1 METIDKSQND
11 LLFKEE
17 CYKVIGACMAVHR
30 ELGNGFLES
39 VYQEA
44 LAIEFLDQGI
54 PFEKEKEI
62 RIFYKDKILDKCYKA
77 DFLCFGK
84 IIVEIKALSE
94 LSNDHISQ
102 LLNYLKATK
111 LRVGLL
117 VNFGS
122 PSLTYKRL
130 IL

>member
-1 METIDKSQND
+1 MMNND
-11 LLFKEE
+11 ILYKEE
-17 CYKVIGACMAVHR
+17 CYKIIGACMEVHK
-30 ELGNGFLES
+30 ELGPGFLEP

-44 LAIEFLDQGI
+44 LSLEFYVQGI
-54 PFEKEKEI
+54 HFEKEKDI
-62 RIFYKDKILDKCYKA
+62 RIVYKGKTLDKCYKA
-77 DFLCFGK
+77 DFLCFDK
-84 IIVEIKALSE
+84 IIVELKALSE
-94 LSNDHISQ
+94 LSNDHIAQ

-122 PSLTYKRL
+122 PSLVYKRL

>member
-1 METIDKSQND
+1 MNND
-11 LLFKEE
+11 ILYKDE
-17 CYKVIGACMAVHR
+17 CYKIIGACINVHK
-30 ELGNGFLES
+30 ELGPGFLEA
-39 VYQEA
+39 VYQESLA
-44 LAIEFLDQGI
+44 LEFFEQRI
-54 PFEKEKEI
+54 PFEKEKDI
-62 RIFYKDKILDKCYKA
+62 RIFYKDKLLDKCYKA
-77 DFLCFGK
+77 DFLCFEK
-84 IIVEIKALSE
+84 IIVELIALSE

-122 PSLTYKRL
+122 SSLIYKRL

>member
-1 METIDKSQND
+1 MND
-11 LLFKEE
+11 NIFYKEE
-17 CYKVIGACMAVHR
+17 CYKIIGACMNVHK
-30 ELGNGFLES
+30 ELGPGFLEA
-39 VYQEA
+39 VYQES
-44 LAIEFLDQGI
+44 LAIELCDQGI
-54 PFEKEKEI
+54 PFENEKEI
-62 RIFYKDKILDKCYKA
+62 RIFYKDKLLDKCYKA

-84 IIVEIKALSE
+84 IIVELKALSE

-122 PSLTYKRL
+122 PSLKYKRL

>member
-1 METIDKSQND
+1 MMNNNI
-11 LLFKEE
+11 LYKEE
-17 CYKVIGACMAVHR
+17 CYKIIGACMNVHK
-30 ELGNGFLES
+30 ELGPGFLEA
-39 VYQEA
+39 VYQES
-44 LAIEFLDQGI
+44 LAIEFLDQGV

-62 RIFYKDKILDKCYKA
+62 RIFFKDKILDKCYKA
-77 DFLCFGK
+77 DFLCFDK
-84 IIVEIKALSE
+84 IIVELKALSE

-102 LLNYLKATK
+102 LLHYLKATK

-122 PSLTYKRL
+122 TSLVYKRL

>member
-1 METIDKSQND
+1 MNND
-11 LLFKEE
+11 ILYKEE
-17 CYKVIGACMAVHR
+17 CYKIIGACMEVHK
-30 ELGNGFLES
+30 ELGPGFLEP

-44 LAIEFLDQGI
+44 LSLEFSDKGI
-54 PFEKEKEI
+54 TFEKEKEI
-62 RIFYKDKILDKCYKA
+62 HIFYKDKLLDKCYKA
-77 DFLCFGK
+77 DFLCFDK
-84 IIVEIKALSE
+84 IIVELKALSE
-94 LSNDHISQ
+94 LSNNHISQ

>member
-1 METIDKSQND
+1 MN
-11 LLFKEE
+11 
-17 CYKVIGACMAVHR
+17 VHK
-30 ELGNGFLES
+30 ELGPGFLET
-39 VYQEA
+39 VYQES
-44 LAIEFLDQGI
+44 LAFEFFEQRI
-54 PFEKEKEI
+54 PFEKKKDI
-62 RIFYKDKILDKCYKA
+62 RIFYKDKLLDKYYKA
-77 DFLCFGK
+77 DFLCFEK
-84 IIVEIKALSE
+84 IIVELKALSE

-122 PSLTYKRL
+122 PSLIYKRL

>member
-1 METIDKSQND
+1 MNND
-11 LLFKEE
+11 ILYKEE
-17 CYKVIGACMAVHR
+17 CYKIIGACMEVHK
-30 ELGNGFLES
+30 ELGPGFLEP

-44 LAIEFLDQGI
+44 LSLEFYIQGI
-54 PFEKEKEI
+54 QFEKEKDI
-62 RIFYKDKILDKCYKA
+62 SIVYKEKTLDKCYKA
-77 DFLCFGK
+77 DFLCFDK
-84 IIVEIKALSE
+84 IIVELKALSE

-122 PSLTYKRL
+122 PSLVYKRL

>member
-1 METIDKSQND
+1 MMNNNI
-11 LLFKEE
+11 LYKEE
-17 CYKVIGACMAVHR
+17 CYKIIGACMNVHK
-30 ELGNGFLES
+30 ELGPGFLEA
-39 VYQEA
+39 VYQES

-77 DFLCFGK
+77 DFLCFDK
-84 IIVEIKALSE
+84 IIVELKALSE

-117 VNFGS
+117 VNFGT
-122 PSLTYKRL
+122 PSLTYQRL

>member
-1 METIDKSQND
+1 
-11 LLFKEE
+11 
-17 CYKVIGACMAVHR
+17 
-30 ELGNGFLES
+30 LE
-39 VYQEA
+39 
-44 LAIEFLDQGI
+44 
-54 PFEKEKEI
+54 
-62 RIFYKDKILDKCYKA
+62 KCYKS

-84 IIVEIKALSE
+84 IIVELKALSE

-117 VNFGS
+117 VNFR
-122 PSLTYKRL
+122 SLSLKYKRL

>member
-1 METIDKSQND
+1 MNND
-11 LLFKEE
+11 ILYKDE
-17 CYKVIGACMAVHR
+17 CYKIIGACMNVHK
-30 ELGNGFLES
+30 ELGPGFLET
-39 VYQEA
+39 VYQES
-44 LAIEFLDQGI
+44 LAFEFFEQRI
-54 PFEKEKEI
+54 PFEKKKDI
-62 RIFYKDKILDKCYKA
+62 RIFYKDKLLDKCYKA
-77 DFLCFGK
+77 DFLCFEK
-84 IIVEIKALSE
+84 IIVELKALSE

-122 PSLTYKRL
+122 PSLIYKRL

>member
-1 METIDKSQND
+1 MMNND
-11 LLFKEE
+11 ILYKEE
-17 CYKVIGACMAVHR
+17 CYKIIGACMEVHK
-30 ELGNGFLES
+30 ELGPGFLEP

-44 LAIEFLDQGI
+44 LSLEFYIQGI
-54 PFEKEKEI
+54 QFEKEKDI
-62 RIFYKDKILDKCYKA
+62 RIVYKGKTLDKWYKA
-77 DFLCFGK
+77 DFLCFDK
-84 IIVEIKALSE
+84 IIVELKAISE
-94 LSNDHISQ
+94 LSNDHIAQ

>member
-1 METIDKSQND
+1 MNND
-11 LLFKEE
+11 ILYKDE
-17 CYKVIGACMAVHR
+17 CYKIIGACMNVHK
-30 ELGNGFLES
+30 ELGPGFLET
-39 VYQEA
+39 VYQES
-44 LAIEFLDQGI
+44 LAFEFFEQGI
-54 PFEKEKEI
+54 PFEKEKDI
-62 RIFYKDKILDKCYKA
+62 RIFYKDKLLDKYYKA
-77 DFLCFGK
+77 DFLCFEK
-84 IIVEIKALSE
+84 IIVELKALSE

-122 PSLTYKRL
+122 PSLIYKRL

>member
-1 METIDKSQND
+1 MMNNNI
-11 LLFKEE
+11 LYKEE
-17 CYKVIGACMAVHR
+17 CYKIIGACMNVHK
-30 ELGNGFLES
+30 ELGPGFLEA
-39 VYQEA
+39 VYQES

-54 PFEKEKEI
+54 PFEREKDI
-62 RIFYKDKILDKCYKA
+62 HIFYKDKILDKCYKT
-77 DFLCFGK
+77 DFLCYDK
-84 IIVEIKALSE
+84 IIVELKALSE

-122 PSLTYKRL
+122 PSLIYKRL

>member
-1 METIDKSQND
+1 MNND
-11 LLFKEE
+11 ILYKDE
-17 CYKVIGACMAVHR
+17 CYKIIGACMNVHK
-30 ELGNGFLES
+30 ELGPGFLET
-39 VYQEA
+39 VYQES
-44 LAIEFLDQGI
+44 LAFEFFEQRI
-54 PFEKEKEI
+54 PFEKKKDI
-62 RIFYKDKILDKCYKA
+62 RIFYKDKLLDKCYKA
-77 DFLCFGK
+77 DFLCFEK
-84 IIVEIKALSE
+84 IIVELKALSE

-122 PSLTYKRL
+122 PSLVYKRL

>member
-1 METIDKSQND
+1 MMNND
-11 LLFKEE
+11 ILYKEE
-17 CYKVIGACMAVHR
+17 CYKIIGACMEVHK
-30 ELGNGFLES
+30 ELGPGFLEP

-44 LAIEFLDQGI
+44 LSLEFYIQGI
-54 PFEKEKEI
+54 QFEKEKDI
-62 RIFYKDKILDKCYKA
+62 RIVYKGKTLDKWYKA
-77 DFLCFGK
+77 DFLCFDK
-84 IIVEIKALSE
+84 IIVELKAISE
-94 LSNDHISQ
+94 LSNDHIAQ

-122 PSLTYKRL
+122 SSLVYKRL

>member
-1 METIDKSQND
+1 MNNNI
-11 LLFKEE
+11 LYKEE
-17 CYKVIGACMAVHR
+17 CYKIIGACMSVHK
-30 ELGNGFLES
+30 ELGPGFLEA
-39 VYQEA
+39 VYQES

>member
-1 METIDKSQND
+1 MN
-11 LLFKEE
+11 
-17 CYKVIGACMAVHR
+17 VHK
-30 ELGNGFLES
+30 ELGPGFLEA
-39 VYQEA
+39 VYQES

-54 PFEKEKEI
+54 PFEREKDI
-62 RIFYKDKILDKCYKA
+62 HIFYKDKLLDKCYKA
-77 DFLCFGK
+77 DFLCFDK
-84 IIVEIKALSE
+84 IIVELKALSE
-94 LSNDHISQ
+94 LSNEHISQ

>member
-1 METIDKSQND
+1 MNND
-11 LLFKEE
+11 ILYKEE
-17 CYKVIGACMAVHR
+17 CYKIIGACMEVHK
-30 ELGNGFLES
+30 ELGPGFLEP

-44 LAIEFLDQGI
+44 LSLEFYIQGI
-54 PFEKEKEI
+54 QFEKEKDI
-62 RIFYKDKILDKCYKA
+62 RIVYKGKTLDKWYKA
-77 DFLCFGK
+77 DFLCFDK
-84 IIVEIKALSE
+84 IIVELKALSE
-94 LSNDHISQ
+94 LSNDHIAQ

-122 PSLTYKRL
+122 PSLVYKRL

>member
-1 METIDKSQND
+1 MNKNI
-11 LLFKEE
+11 LYKEE
-17 CYKVIGACMAVHR
+17 CYKIIGACMEVHK
-30 ELGNGFLES
+30 ELGPGFLEP

-44 LAIEFLDQGI
+44 LSLEFYIQGI
-54 PFEKEKEI
+54 QFEKEKDI
-62 RIFYKDKILDKCYKA
+62 RIVYKGKTLDKWYKA
-77 DFLCFGK
+77 DFLCFDK
-84 IIVEIKALSE
+84 IIVELKAISE
-94 LSNDHISQ
+94 LSNDHIAQ

-122 PSLTYKRL
+122 PSLVYKRL

>member
-1 METIDKSQND
+1 MNND
-11 LLFKEE
+11 ILYKDE
-17 CYKVIGACMAVHR
+17 CYKIIGACMNVHK
-30 ELGNGFLES
+30 ELGPGFLEA
-39 VYQEA
+39 VYLES
-44 LAIEFLDQGI
+44 LAFEFFEQGI
-54 PFEKEKEI
+54 PFEKEKDI
-62 RIFYKDKILDKCYKA
+62 RIFYKDKLLDKCYKA
-77 DFLCFGK
+77 DFLCFEK
-84 IIVEIKALSE
+84 IIVELKALSE

-122 PSLTYKRL
+122 SSLIYKRL

>member
-1 METIDKSQND
+1 MMNND
-11 LLFKEE
+11 ILYREE
-17 CYKVIGACMAVHR
+17 CYKIIGACMNVHK
-30 ELGNGFLES
+30 ELGPGFLEA
-39 VYQEA
+39 VYQES
-44 LAIEFLDQGI
+44 LTLEFIVQGI
-54 PFEKEKEI
+54 PFEKEKDI
-62 RIFYKDKILDKCYKA
+62 RIVYKGRTLDKCYKA
-77 DFLCFGK
+77 DFLCYEK
-84 IIVEIKALSE
+84 IIVELKALSE

-122 PSLTYKRL
+122 SSLKYKRL

>member
-1 METIDKSQND
+1 MNNNI
-11 LLFKEE
+11 LYKEE
-17 CYKVIGACMAVHR
+17 CYKIIGACMSVHK
-30 ELGNGFLES
+30 ELGPGFLEA
-39 VYQEA
+39 VYQES

-54 PFEKEKEI
+54 LFEKEKEI
-62 RIFYKDKILDKCYKA
+62 RIFYKGKILDKCYKA
-77 DFLCFGK
+77 DFLCFDK
-84 IIVEIKALSE
+84 IIVELKALSE

-102 LLNYLKATK
+102 LLHYLKATK

-122 PSLTYKRL
+122 TSLVYKRL

>member
-1 METIDKSQND
+1 MNND
-11 LLFKEE
+11 ILYKEE
-17 CYKVIGACMAVHR
+17 CYKIIGACMEVHK
-30 ELGNGFLES
+30 ELGPGFLEP

-44 LAIEFLDQGI
+44 LSLEFSDKGI
-54 PFEKEKEI
+54 TFEKEKEI
-62 RIFYKDKILDKCYKA
+62 HIFYKDKLLDKCYKA
-77 DFLCFGK
+77 DFLCFDK
-84 IIVEIKALSE
+84 IIVELKALSG
-94 LSNDHISQ
+94 LSNDHIAQ

-122 PSLTYKRL
+122 PSLVYKRL

>member
-1 METIDKSQND
+1 MN
-11 LLFKEE
+11 
-17 CYKVIGACMAVHR
+17 VHK
-30 ELGNGFLES
+30 ELGPGFLEA
-39 VYQEA
+39 VYQES
-44 LAIEFLDQGI
+44 LGIEFLEQGI
-54 PFEKEKEI
+54 PFEKEKDI
-62 RIFYKDKILDKCYKA
+62 RIFYKDKLLDKCYKA
-77 DFLCFGK
+77 DFLCFEK
-84 IIVEIKALSE
+84 IIVELKALSE

-122 PSLTYKRL
+122 SSLIYKRL

>member
-1 METIDKSQND
+1 LMNND
-11 LLFKEE
+11 ILYKDE
-17 CYKVIGACMAVHR
+17 CYKIIGACMNVHK
-30 ELGNGFLES
+30 ELGPGFLEA
-39 VYQEA
+39 VYQES
-44 LAIEFLDQGI
+44 LAFEFFEQGI
-54 PFEKEKEI
+54 PFEKEKDI
-62 RIFYKDKILDKCYKA
+62 RIFYKDKLLDKYYKA
-77 DFLCFGK
+77 DFLCFEK
-84 IIVEIKALSE
+84 IIVELIALSE

-122 PSLTYKRL
+122 SSLIYKRL

>member
-1 METIDKSQND
+1 MNFFE
-11 LLFKEE
+11 
-17 CYKVIGACMAVHR
+17 
-30 ELGNGFLES
+30 
-39 VYQEA
+39 
-44 LAIEFLDQGI
+44 QGI
-54 PFEKEKEI
+54 PFEKEKDI
-62 RIFYKDKILDKCYKA
+62 RIFYKDKLLDKCYKA
-77 DFLCFGK
+77 DFLCFEK
-84 IIVEIKALSE
+84 IILELKALSG

-122 PSLTYKRL
+122 PSLVYKRL